1 MSAWRYLTVDGIVA
15 TRPCK
20 LLSVILTSDTTG
32 VGKVVL
38 YDETSGVTGQE
49 IATLLCPDDQSVQ
62 FTFAGLE
69 LRRGLYVD
77 IVEKVTCVTV
87 EWQPLPTD

>member
-20 LLSVILTSDTTG
+20 LLSVVVTTDG
-32 VGKVVL
+32 SGPGKVVL
-38 YDETSGVTGQE
+38 YDETTAVAGQE
-49 IATLLCPDDQSVQ
+49 VATLLCEGNLSIQ
-62 FTFAGLE
+62 FTFLGLE

-77 IVEKVTCVTV
+77 IVEAADYVTV
-87 EWQPLPTD
+87 EFELGAGD